1 MLDGIEQCSRCQ
13 FCYMLD
19 LHEFCPRCGPPIAKP
34 KIANGIA
41 KRRWGKA
48 TSSGDLKPIDS
59 LHRLIADMEAGD
71 KIEHVIVVYATAPRE
86 GEKHNGMGFYQSGPY
101 PVSHAIGLL
110 EYAKGVLLDYL
121 IKE

>member
-1 MLDGIEQCSRCQ
+1 MSDVEQ
-13 FCYMLD
+13 
-19 LHEFCPRCGPPIAKP
+19 CPRCQLYYLIADHDGCPKCGPVQTKP
-34 KIANGIA
+34 KIGNDIA
-41 KRRWGKA
+41 KRRWEKA
-48 TSSGDLKPIDS
+48 TSSSDLKPIDS

-86 GEKHNGMGFYQSGPY
+86 GEKHNGMGYYQSGPY
-101 PVSHAIGLL
+101 PVSHALGLL